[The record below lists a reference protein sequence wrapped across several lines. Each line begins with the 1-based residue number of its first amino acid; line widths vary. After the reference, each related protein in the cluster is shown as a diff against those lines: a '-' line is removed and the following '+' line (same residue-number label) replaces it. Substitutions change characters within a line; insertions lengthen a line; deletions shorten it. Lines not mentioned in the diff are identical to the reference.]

1 MNDENTSVRMLNPAH
16 PGEILRDS
24 IEACEWTVTEAAGRL
39 GVGRQALSRLL
50 NGHSG
55 ISPSMALAIE
65 RLGWGEADFW
75 MRLQGSWELAQE
87 RRRQK
92 AI

>member
-1 MNDENTSVRMLNPAH
+1 MNDKNTSVRMLNPAH

-24 IEACEWTVTEAAGRL
+24 IDACEWTVTEAAVRL

>member
-1 MNDENTSVRMLNPAH
+1 MSDENISVRILNPAH

-24 IEACEWTVTEAAGRL
+24 IEACECTVTETVSRL

-50 NGHSG
+50 NGHSR

-65 RLGWGEADFW
+65 RLGWSEAEFW
-75 MRLQGSWELAQE
+75 MRLQDS
-87 RRRQK
+87 
-92 AI
+92 

>member
-1 MNDENTSVRMLNPAH
+1 MSGENTSVWMLNPAH
-16 PGEILRDS
+16 PGEILRES
-24 IEACEWTVTEAAGRL
+24 IEASEWTVTEAAGRL

-65 RLGWGEADFW
+65 RLGWGEADSW
-75 MRLQGSWELAQE
+75 IRLQGSWELAQE
-87 RRRQK
+87 RRRQM
-92 AI
+92 AT